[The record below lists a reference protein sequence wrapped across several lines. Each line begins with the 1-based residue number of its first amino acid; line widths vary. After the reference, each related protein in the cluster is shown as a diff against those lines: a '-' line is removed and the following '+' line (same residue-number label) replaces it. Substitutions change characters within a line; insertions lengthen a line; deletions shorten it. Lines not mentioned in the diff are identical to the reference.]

1 MCRLLA
7 LTSRDIS
14 ELRRAQRRPSA
25 ITEDPPA
32 HAEKGLERLPGF
44 VGRAGALKSCPA
56 ANLRPDFAS
65 CPSPATEAPTH
76 RLSWRPTLAADPQS
90 PQRRGVCTPQGSC
103 VPIEHALRTRWGP
116 SAAPPNAAS
125 TNLHLQQHQRMVRG
139 LISLDRQRVHH
150 DSDQCAA
157 AQTRRAMWRGRP
169 GSLLSTPA
177 LMAASRLTRVSKWG
191 FSGFFP

>member
-1 MCRLLA
+1 MCRLRT
-7 LTSRDIS
+7 LTSRDKS
-14 ELRRAQRRPSA
+14 DLRRAERRPSA

-32 HAEKGLERLPGF
+32 HADKGLGGLPGF
-44 VGRAGALKSCPA
+44 VGRAGALKSCPE
-56 ANLRPDFAS
+56 ANQRPDFART
-65 CPSPATEAPTH
+65 PSPAAEAPTH
-76 RLSWRPTLAADPQS
+76 RLSWRPALAPDPQA

-150 DSDQCAA
+150 DADQRPA
-157 AQTRRAMWRGRP
+157 AQIRRAKRRARP
-169 GSLLSTPA
+169 GSLLSAPA
-177 LMAASRLTRVSKWG
+177 YGCSPANEYMWRA
-191 FSGFFP
+191 